1 VRAPGR
7 GSPPRHF
14 DEVMEECIRFVDAF
28 RHTRTNQTIAIPDI
42 ERRKNNRTQGKGHTG
57 REEWT

>member
-1 VRAPGR
+1 
-7 GSPPRHF
+7 
-14 DEVMEECIRFVDAF
+14 MEECIRFVDAF